1 MPPVLQD
8 NYEPVEMDI
17 DSNPGS
23 PLDIGQGMEDL
34 QMDQEFFNFPHQ
46 SLMMPVC
53 NPLYKKKTLVK
64 NFLSENGNLWGMCQ
78 RDINQPKDMTE

>member
-1 MPPVLQD
+1 MAPPVLQD

-34 QMDQEFFNFPHQ
+34 QMDQEFFNFPQQ

-53 NPLYKKKTLVK
+53 TLFIRKKH
-64 NFLSENGNLWGMCQ
+64 
-78 RDINQPKDMTE
+78 